1 MSNIKIMGAYA
12 IGLVSLAAT
21 TLIGAAIVTGF
32 KNSGTI
38 GNCTNSSHALYTSG
52 SCTTADNFISAIAI
66 FGTFSAVLAIALI
79 GKIII
84 GLFKDE

>member
-12 IGLVSLAAT
+12 IGLASLAAISLT
-21 TLIGAAIVTGF
+21 GIAVVQGF
-32 KNSGTI
+32 KDSNLVD
-38 GNCTNSSHALYTSG
+38 N
-52 SCTTADNFISAIAI
+52 TTADNFISAIAI

-79 GKIII
+79 GKIVI